1 MQELSKNLYC
11 IQMRSGVEI
20 WEEKDKV
27 EKLQQVLST
36 IKSST
41 FIHFEDQTIN
51 SADIVGIFRAETM
64 SDYTTRKNGGWK
76 CKNGE
81 WHSKGEKCECIS
93 REGRAI
99 LQQNKDAYYKL
110 YGPGINPLP

>member
-27 EKLQQVLST
+27 EKLQQVLSS

-64 SDYTTRKNGGWK
+64 SDYSTRKNGSWK
-76 CKNGE
+76 CKQGE
-81 WHSKGEKCECIS
+81 WHSKGEKCECLSNQS
-93 REGRAI
+93 REI
-99 LQQNKDAYYKL
+99 LKLRKDEYEKL
-110 YGPGINPLP
+110 YGKGISPLP